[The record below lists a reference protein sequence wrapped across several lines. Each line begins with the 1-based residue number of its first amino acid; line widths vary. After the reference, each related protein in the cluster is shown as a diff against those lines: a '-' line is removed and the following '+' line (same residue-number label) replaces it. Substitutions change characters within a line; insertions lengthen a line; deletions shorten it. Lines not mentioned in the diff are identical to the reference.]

1 MKNKTTPLE
10 LSKELRHLSR
20 QMRKLGTK
28 MEYYGG
34 FGETGKHGRELIVAS
49 IIARGW
55 ARGIEMSET

>member
-20 QMRKLGTK
+20 QMRKLGIK

-34 FGETGKHGRELIVAS
+34 FGETGKHGRELIGAS
-49 IIARGW
+49 IVVRGW
-55 ARGIEMSET
+55 TRVIKISET